1 MLRISRYEAP
11 EREGTLNVEG
21 KFTGPW
27 VQQVREACD
36 ELLSERGRVVLELQ
50 SVDFIDRDGV
60 ELLASLR
67 RDPRVEITSVSPFV
81 AEAMKG
87 AGQ

>member
-1 MLRISRYEAP
+1 MLKISRYEEP
-11 EREGTLNVEG
+11 GMGGTLNVEG
-21 KFTGPW
+21 KFIGPW

-36 ELLSERGRVVLELQ
+36 ELLSERGRVALDLL
-50 SVDFIDRDGV
+50 SVDFIDPDGV

-87 AGQ
+87 ART